1 VRLGRIN
8 PIPTPSC
15 VQQGIT
21 IPIPVRDDGVHELLG
36 RLNRDRERVDST
48 DIEELEAEIDEL
60 VFDLFNLTEEERRVV
75 EDYLE
80 MF

>member
-1 VRLGRIN
+1 
-8 PIPTPSC
+8 
-15 VQQGIT
+15 
-21 IPIPVRDDGVHELLG
+21 
-36 RLNRDRERVDST
+36 VDST

-80 MF
+80 VF